1 MLAPIGIKPKTKNGI
16 HTKSI
21 NNVHKQNL
29 HTNTKTL
36 QQQSLCVLEFQI
48 TKSDFK
54 THNLGLCPKH
64 KIVQTPFTLELVP
77 N

>member
-1 MLAPIGIKPKTKNGI
+1 MLAPIGIKPKIKNGI

-21 NNVHKQNL
+21 NNVHKKYL
-29 HTNTKTL
+29 HKNTKNL
-36 QQQSLCVLEFQI
+36 QQQTLCILEVQI
-48 TKSDFK
+48 TKSNFK

-64 KIVQTPFTLELVP
+64 KIIQTPFTLELVP